1 MFVQVFQGKVSD
13 GSAVLDLMDEWVR
26 ELAPGADGWLGSTA
40 GVTEDGTLVALARF
54 ESEEAARRNSDR
66 PEQGAWW
73 ERMAALFTSEPEFRD
88 STSVDAETYGDPGED
103 GFVQV
108 MQGRSSDPAR
118 SRELMA
124 ADPTDW
130 QSFRPDILGTL
141 MADHPDG
148 AWSMAIY
155 FRSEAEAREG
165 EQKEP
170 PPELKEVMDELDS
183 LIVGEQKFFD
193 LLQPRMH
200 APA

>member
-1 MFVQVFQGKVSD
+1 
-13 GSAVLDLMDEWVR
+13 
-26 ELAPGADGWLGSTA
+26 
-40 GVTEDGTLVALARF
+40 
-54 ESEEAARRNSDR
+54 
-66 PEQGAWW
+66 
-73 ERMAALFTSEPEFRD
+73 
-88 STSVDAETYGDPGED
+88 
-103 GFVQV
+103 
-108 MQGRSSDPAR
+108 
-118 SRELMA
+118 MA

-141 MADHPDG
+141 MADHQDG
-148 AWSMAIY
+148 EWSMAIY

-183 LIVGEQKFFD
+183 LTVGEQKFFD